1 MNTNRPNAD
10 PAGMTRQT
18 SRILRLF
25 GGALVLLTLTACSGN
40 KQNAAAGPASA
51 ETPALPVEVLAV
63 ERAMLPTSLEAVGQ
77 AEGSREV
84 EVRAR
89 VSGLLERQFFIEGEP
104 VKAGAPMYV
113 IERAPYEIG
122 LQQAKAALSQ
132 RQAQFEQARREVQ
145 RLKVLADDSAVP
157 RREYDDAVSSER
169 VAAAAAEAAQA
180 GVREAELNLSYSS
193 VAAPIAGVTGRS
205 IKSQGTLL
213 NAAAD
218 SLLTTITQTDPV
230 WVRFSLS
237 TGDMSRLRQSKKAT
251 VQLLTKDGQ
260 VELSGGRLNFSA
272 STVDQRMGTVQLRAE
287 FANPD
292 LAVLPGQF
300 VRVQVL
306 AAEASAYRVPQVAV
320 TQTEDGKM
328 VWVARNGKAV
338 ATPVETGA
346 WIGSDWA
353 IHKGLSDG
361 DQVIVD
367 NLIKLSP
374 DAPVAPSAAAA
385 PAAAAH

>member
-1 MNTNRPNAD
+1 MKTNMSIAAPVTRAIRLLGSGLMLLAL
-10 PAGMTRQT
+10 AG
-18 SRILRLF
+18 
-25 GGALVLLTLTACSGN
+25 CSGS
-40 KQNAAAGPASA
+40 KQSAVAAPAPA
-51 ETPALPVEVLAV
+51 ETPVLPVQVVAV
-63 ERAMLPTSLEAVGQ
+63 TREMLPTSLEAVGQ

-84 EVRAR
+84 EIRAR
-89 VSGLLERQFFIEGEP
+89 VSGLLERQFFTEGEP
-104 VKAGAPMYV
+104 IKAGTAMYA
-113 IERAPYEIG
+113 IERAPYEIA
-122 LQQAKAALSQ
+122 LQQAKAALVQ
-132 RQAQFEQARREVQ
+132 RQAQLDQARREMQ
-145 RLKVLADDSAVP
+145 RLKVLADDNAVP
-157 RREYDDAVSSER
+157 RRDYDDAVSNER
-169 VAAAAAEAAQA
+169 SAVAAADAAQA

-193 VAAPIAGVTGRS
+193 VVAPIAGVTGRS
-205 IKSQGTLL
+205 VKSQGTLL

-237 TGDMSRLRQSKKAT
+237 TEDMSRLRQSKKAT

-260 VELSGGRLNFSA
+260 VEFSGGRVNFSA
-272 STVDQRMGTVQLRAE
+272 STVDQYMGTVQLRAE
-287 FANPD
+287 FTNPD

-306 AAEASAYRVPQVAV
+306 ASEAAAYRVPQVAV

-353 IHKGLSDG
+353 IHKGLADG

-374 DAPVAPSAAAA
+374 DAPVAPSAVAVT
-385 PAAAAH
+385 PAAAAR